1 MDQKHYN
8 ELALLSQEIYDHA
21 TEKIT
26 GYCAGKY
33 CGIGND
39 TMEQQLE
46 DYLFLTEETCAFLLG
61 NALAL
66 LSPESRKAELA
77 TFTENVRRIIS
88 LAEKKA
94 GV

>member
-8 ELALLSQEIYDHA
+8 ELVLLSQEIYDHA
-21 TEKIT
+21 TEKMT
-26 GYCAGKY
+26 NYCAGKY
-33 CGIGND
+33 CGVGND

-46 DYLFLTEETCAFLLG
+46 DYLFLTEETCAYLLG

-66 LSPESRKAELA
+66 LSQESRKAELA
-77 TFTENVRRIIS
+77 SFTENVRRIIAF
-88 LAEKKA
+88 AEKKA